1 MNSATSPRRAASGQP
16 QVILSPISGIA
27 SMERMPG
34 KPAQATLV
42 ADAGQ
47 LVNVVIA
54 LLLVNVMLVAFKL
67 IPAFPMDGG
76 RVLHAAPAMR
86 MAGPRATAPAA
97 RNGMGFAVIFF
108 MLSLLRNPTPRIAGL
123 FICQA
128 AGPEG
133 RVQGALTDG
142 QVPEMMMVET
152 APPRMALPAASL
164 QSGA

>member
-86 MAGPRATAPAA
+86 MAGR
-97 RNGMGFAVIFF
+97 
-108 MLSLLRNPTPRIAGL
+108 
-123 FICQA
+123 
-128 AGPEG
+128 
-133 RVQGALTDG
+133 
-142 QVPEMMMVET
+142 
-152 APPRMALPAASL
+152 APPRRQHATAWASP
-164 QSGA
+164 